1 MVFIVIAQ
9 IIIYLVFI
17 AWTWQSLGTIEKK
30 KKVIFV
36 FVGTTVI
43 YGITWL
49 ICPKSEMHL
58 SEDLQKKIQN
68 TLVSI
73 FTGVNGIIL
82 LPQFGKIWEAIRED
96 KSQKGKVKKRIM
108 VWIIIFV
115 ICAIFENGYM
125 RDTQEGILK
134 VYEAMK

>member
-1 MVFIVIAQ
+1 MIFIVIAEV
-9 IIIYLVFI
+9 IIYLVFI

-30 KKVIFV
+30 EKIIFI
-36 FVGTTVI
+36 FIGTIVI

-58 SEDLQKKIQN
+58 SGDLQKKIQN

-82 LPQFGKIWEAIRED
+82 LPQAGKILDAIRED
-96 KSQKGKVKKRIM
+96 EAQKRKVKKRMIL
-108 VWIIIFV
+108 WIIIFV